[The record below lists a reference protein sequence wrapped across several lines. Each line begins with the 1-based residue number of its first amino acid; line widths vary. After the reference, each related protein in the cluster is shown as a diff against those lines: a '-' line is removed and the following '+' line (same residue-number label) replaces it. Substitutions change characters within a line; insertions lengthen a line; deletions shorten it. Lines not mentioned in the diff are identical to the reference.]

1 MEFTKKYP
9 TFDVPKNDG
18 FMIQEFRVSNFLSFR
33 DETVLSFEPVRDGRR
48 SKDRGKG
55 KGKDNLVHRVNDKTE
70 LLRLAIF
77 YGANASGKTNILK
90 AISFLVSFCKKRDAK
105 ANAPTGVTPFMLNSN
120 TRNLP
125 SCFNIRFFVDGIRYW
140 YSLELDSKKV
150 IFEALYVYKNN
161 SPQPTSVFKR
171 THNTLEFNASENTI
185 SSTAKELLQLYC
197 LSNLPFFASKA
208 KVNIQLNYVDPVM
221 EFFEDSFMDSEIE
234 NDILFTAAEQFVS
247 TAPEVKEHLLS
258 FLKEADFNISGIT
271 SQKEEVIIPDNLRNA
286 ILSDSSTP
294 NPIKE
299 QLKGR
304 SSFNKIKT
312 MFTHKVNNN
321 GVWEEYEF
329 SSQEQSLGTRRI
341 FGLESY
347 LYIMEEANNVAI
359 LDEIDSSLHP
369 DLVDFVLS
377 RFANCRDSE
386 SQLII
391 TTHYTGLFDN
401 SDLRDDCFWITEK
414 DKTGASSIRSV
425 GKIKDVRLTSKEKG
439 YRLGKLGGTPKIES
453 ESAVVP
459 EEMRELTL
467 FDQ

>member
-1 MEFTKKYP
+1 
-9 TFDVPKNDG
+9 
-18 FMIQEFRVSNFLSFR
+18 MIQEFRVSNFLSFR

-48 SKDRGKG
+48 GKAPNKG
-55 KGKDNLVHRVNDKTE
+55 KNHIVCKVNEKTE

-90 AISFLVSFCKKRDAK
+90 AINFLVLFCKKREAK
-105 ANAPTGVTPFMLNSN
+105 ANAPTGVTPFMLNSIS
-120 TRNLP
+120 RNQT
-125 SCFNIRFFVDGIRYW
+125 SKFNIRFFVEGVRYW
-140 YSLELDSKKV
+140 YSLEIDPKQV
-150 IFEALYVYKNN
+150 ISEALYVYKNN

-171 THNTLEFNASENTI
+171 TQNTLEFNASENTI
-185 SSTAKELLQLYC
+185 SDTAKELLQLHC

-221 EFFEDSFMDSEIE
+221 TYFEDSFMDSEIE

-247 TAPEVKEHLLS
+247 TTPDVKDHILS
-258 FLKEADFNISGIT
+258 FLKEADFNISGIS
-271 SQKEEVIIPDNLRNA
+271 SQKEEVLIPEGLRNA

-294 NPIKE
+294 APIKE
-299 QLKGR
+299 QLKEK
-304 SSFNKIKT
+304 SSFNRIKT

-321 GVWEEYEF
+321 GIIEEYEF

-347 LYIMEEANNVAI
+347 LYFMEENDNVAI

-369 DLVDFVLS
+369 DLVDYVIS
-377 RFANCRDSE
+377 KFAKYSNSE

-414 DKTGASSIRSV
+414 DKTGASTIRSV
-425 GKIKDVRLTSKEKG
+425 AKIKDARLASKEKG
-439 YRLGKLGGTPKIES
+439 YRLGKLGGTPDIKKEIIIAPS
-453 ESAVVP
+453 ET
-459 EEMRELTL
+459 RELTL